1 MTDQSPILRGTSPG
15 WAALLPGLI
24 PAALFVAIHGT
35 RRSYELLQA
44 IIIAASRDNMFPLVT
59 SFDDALLLGL
69 PMPLIAGSLALWV
82 RRHLRQRAGVARLRA
97 QIATKP
103 STAFP
108 PCRNV

>member
-1 MTDQSPILRGTSPG
+1 MTDQSPILRDTSPG

-44 IIIAASRDNMFPLVT
+44 IIATSRDNMFPMVT
-59 SFDDALLLGL
+59 SFDDAMLLGL
-69 PMPLIAGSLALWV
+69 PVALLAGPLALWV
-82 RRHLRQRAGVARLRA
+82 RWRLRQRAGVARLRA
-97 QIATKP
+97 RIATQP